1 VPGGQSRAVG
11 RRLSSDEY
19 TLLLANRVRTCKLV
33 LSKGSAYIR
42 RSFTP
47 ETPMQPFPMNF
58 VALALAALAK
68 TVIGAIWYSPVLFG
82 AKWLKFVQCSEEDL
96 KRGMPKALVVD
107 IIGNFVM
114 AFVLVHA
121 THYAG
126 AATAAQG
133 AAVGFFN
140 WLGFVAVSTLF
151 SVTFEKRPFALWTIN
166 NGFQLIGIVVMGI
179 IVTVWR

>member
-1 VPGGQSRAVG
+1 
-11 RRLSSDEY
+11 
-19 TLLLANRVRTCKLV
+19 V
-33 LSKGSAYIR
+33 LSKASAYIR
-42 RSFTP
+42 QSFFP
-47 ETPMQPFPMNF
+47 EIPMQSFPMNF
-58 VALALAALAK
+58 LALALAALAK
-68 TVIGAIWYSPVLFG
+68 TIIGAIWYSSALFG
-82 AKWLKFVQCSEEDL
+82 ARWLTYVQCSEEDL

-140 WLGFVAVSTLF
+140 WVGFVAVSTLF
-151 SVTFEKRPFALWTIN
+151 TVTFEKRPFALWAIN

-179 IVTVWR
+179 IVTVWP